1 MDLSTVARWVIL
13 TGFAIIII
21 GIGLWL
27 AGRFELP
34 LGRLPGDIHIE
45 RNGFSCFIPLATSII
60 LSLLLTLAL
69 NILLRFLNR

>member
-1 MDLSTVARWVIL
+1 MDLSSIARWVIL
-13 TGFAIIII
+13 TGVLIIII

-27 AGRFELP
+27 AGRFDLP

>member
-1 MDLSTVARWVIL
+1 MDLSAVARWVIL
-13 TGFAIIII
+13 TGFVIIII

-27 AGRFELP
+27 AGRFDLP
-34 LGRLPGDIHIE
+34 LGRLPGDILIE
-45 RNGFSCFIPLATSII
+45 RDGFSCFIPLATSII

>member
-1 MDLSTVARWVIL
+1 MDLSSIARWGIL
-13 TGFAIIII
+13 TGAVIIII

-27 AGRFELP
+27 AGRFDLP

-45 RNGFSCFIPLATSII
+45 RGGFSCFIPLATSIL

>member
-1 MDLSTVARWVIL
+1 MDLSSIARWVIL
-13 TGFAIIII
+13 AGVAIIIV

-27 AGRFELP
+27 AGRFDLP
-34 LGRLPGDIHIE
+34 LGRVPGDIHIE
-45 RNGFSCFIPLATSII
+45 KGGFSCFIPLATSII

>member
-1 MDLSTVARWVIL
+1 MDLSSIARWVIL
-13 TGFAIIII
+13 AGVLIIII

-27 AGRFELP
+27 AGRFDLP
-34 LGRLPGDIHIE
+34 FGRLPGDIHIE
-45 RNGFSCFIPLATSII
+45 RGGFSCFIPLATSII

>member
-1 MDLSTVARWVIL
+1 MDLSSIARWVIL
-13 TGFAIIII
+13 AGVAIIIV
-21 GIGLWL
+21 GIGLWF
-27 AGRFELP
+27 AARFDLP

-45 RNGFSCFIPLATSII
+45 KNGFSCFIPLATSIL

>member
-1 MDLSTVARWVIL
+1 MDLSSIARWVIL
-13 TGFAIIII
+13 AGVAIIIV

-27 AGRFELP
+27 AGHFDLP

-45 RNGFSCFIPLATSII
+45 RGGFSCFIPLATSIL